1 MSDNTSYDF
10 FNEEKDPIKTASE
23 QADDKLRGVLTKLSK
38 WRSVVVLGAMAL
50 LTMVL
55 PLISTSLVNPIS
67 PEFLLTAAYSLV
79 LATVSYYMFAP
90 MGTRSER
97 LESATYKSVVERWAE
112 LSRNVREG
120 GFIEAFY
127 RFCTVRREEEREE
140 RRLLFIEAAGIPM
153 SVYEERY
160 AGLSNKQLRKLRRA
174 GELTRV
180 QLKYLKAA
188 NGEIK
193 VLPINPSMILS
204 GLKVVNI
211 NDVGREKRVRLA
223 GILKPLTLILTMV
236 IRAMIHIGGN
246 EDISFVDYITQIA
259 ADLFIILLW
268 SFNGFRYGVS
278 CVRSEELVVKGRS
291 EFISLFLERAKRE
304 TGVPAVASAEDAK
317 LQAIEGPVSEAN
329 EKESPV

>member
-1 MSDNTSYDF
+1 MNDNASYDF
-10 FNEEKDPIKTASE
+10 FKEEKDPIKTASE

-38 WRSVVVLGAMAL
+38 WRSIVVLGAMAL

-97 LESATYKSVVERWAE
+97 LASATYKSVMKQWDA
-112 LSRNVREG
+112 LSHEVREE

-127 RFCTVRREEEREE
+127 HFCTVRREEEREE
-140 RRLLFIEAAGIPM
+140 RRLLFIEAAGIPV

-160 AGLSNKQLRKLRRA
+160 AGISNKQLRRLRRA

-204 GLKVVNI
+204 GLRVVNI
-211 NDVGREKRVRLA
+211 NDVGREKRHRLA
-223 GILKPLTLILTMV
+223 GILKPLTIILTMV
-236 IRAMIHIGGN
+236 TRAMIHIGGN
-246 EDISFVDYITQIA
+246 EDITFVDYITQIV

-278 CVRSEELVVKGRS
+278 CVQSEELVVKGRS
-291 EFISLFLERAKRE
+291 EFISLFLERAERE
-304 TGVPAVASAEDAK
+304 KAVPAVTSAEESK
-317 LQAIEGPVSEAN
+317 VQAVEGQVSEAQ
-329 EKESPV
+329 EKESPA